1 MGFYFVSR
9 PEPLSPAKRL
19 ETGLLMRRTRCDSA
33 EIGPKT
39 GPKNRRRAAGATP
52 PDASKPASQLG
63 SSSGASRT
71 RTGGLLGAIQALA
84 STEFGCLQGFA
95 VVAARREARIF
106 GQFPP
111 ISARIGPRK
120 QGFGPISGLAELRP
134 PYLPPVSQSAADAG
148 RWLRAGAH
156 LLLVR
161 QEPTGVR
168 PECRVHA

>member
-71 RTGGLLGAIQALA
+71 RTGDLLGAIHQFCPFKTIPFAALQGTSGNRIWAVDRRGLA
-84 STEFGCLQGFA
+84 SIRGGD
-95 VVAARREARIF
+95 
-106 GQFPP
+106 
-111 ISARIGPRK
+111 S
-120 QGFGPISGLAELRP
+120 
-134 PYLPPVSQSAADAG
+134 
-148 RWLRAGAH
+148 
-156 LLLVR
+156 
-161 QEPTGVR
+161 
-168 PECRVHA
+168 